1 MRTTIDG
8 AGRVVIPK
16 RVRDEAGL
24 AAGAEV
30 EVGFRDGRIEI
41 EPAAVEMHV
50 HEEARGATI
59 EAAIEVPLLTSAE
72 VRSVL
77 DRVRR

>member
-1 MRTTIDG
+1 
-8 AGRVVIPK
+8 VVIPK
-16 RVRDEAGL
+16 PLREEAGL
-24 AAGAEV
+24 EAGAEV

-41 EPAAVEMHV
+41 EPAESTMRVVEQ
-50 HEEARGATI
+50 AGGATI
-59 EAAIEVPLLTSAE
+59 EAEAEMPPLRSAD